1 MFYIYILHSGK
12 DGKLY
17 TGYTPD
23 LKNRMKAHEGG
34 YVSATKDRRPLKL
47 IHYEAFLE
55 EKDAKQRE
63 TFLKGGNGKKEIKA
77 MLNEYFRKHK
87 WMIDK

>member
-1 MFYIYILHSGK
+1 MYYCYILHCSDK
-12 DGKLY
+12 KLY

-23 LKNRMKAHEGG
+23 LKLRIQKHERGF
-34 YVSATKDRRPLKL
+34 VKATKSRRPVKL

-63 TFLKGGNGKKEIKA
+63 LYLKGGNGKKELEVLLKK
-77 MLNEYFRKHK
+77 YFEKNPWEK
-87 WMIDK
+87 